1 LRVTYYFVFNRYT
14 SELQAFHRVGG
25 HFEPMAS
32 TDGRWWIP
40 TLGLSLGLW
49 QGDYQDVNRLWLRW
63 MTEEGELI
71 PVPSEV
77 VSAAETRAAEAEKE
91 AAAAKLRAEKLA
103 QLLQELGVN
112 PGSID

>member
-1 LRVTYYFVFNRYT
+1 
-14 SELQAFHRVGG
+14 
-25 HFEPMAS
+25 M
-32 TDGRWWIP
+32 
-40 TLGLSLGLW
+40 GLSLGLW